1 MSAFDFDIQ
10 VGISGEKENAGV
22 SMWAYIRVPYYSC
35 WEATLGAFGGLN
47 TVDGEDPPR
56 ILHFNPRLK
65 GDWSGKPGFSL
76 EDATG
81 LSLNGDID
89 VDSVFAASLPAT
101 YSHFAPQKHLDMS
114 N

>member
-1 MSAFDFDIQ
+1 MIVIRQKNVRIRFRYPVYD
-10 VGISGEKENAGV
+10 GV
-22 SMWAYIRVPYYSC
+22 IGSEY
-35 WEATLGAFGGLN
+35 G
-47 TVDGEDPPR
+47 
-56 ILHFNPRLK
+56 
-65 GDWSGKPGFSL
+65 WSGKPVIEHNTCYRMRWGFSL

-114 N
+114 KLMENTVSP

>member
-22 SMWAYIRVPYYSC
+22 SMWAYIR
-35 WEATLGAFGGLN
+35 GLN

-65 GDWSGKPGFSL
+65 GDWSGKPVIEHNTCYRMRWGFSL